1 MKNNLFLVLF
11 CLLFAIKINSQ
22 STASQQVTKFT
33 INSPQLFTDKQIWV
47 YLPKNYQNSGKRY
60 PVLYMHDGQ
69 NLFDSSTSYV
79 GEWKIDEY
87 LDTLTDHESI
97 IIGIEH
103 GNEKRI
109 NELTPYKNEK
119 YGGGLGDEYLGFI
132 IKTLKP
138 YVDEHYRTLSDK
150 THTLIA
156 GSSLGGLISLYA
168 LIKYPEIFSKGGL
181 FSTALWINA
190 EDMFQLVREST
201 IDPNQKFF
209 FLVGSEEGSTT
220 EDAAEMV
227 SDQHKMARLLLEKGV
242 KKENVWDKVIP
253 GGKHNETLWSTNF
266 PEVYQ
271 WLLSN

>member
-1 MKNNLFLVLF
+1 MKNPLFAILF
-11 CLLFAIKINSQ
+11 CLLFVLKFNSQ

-33 INSPQLFTDKQIWV
+33 INSPQLSTDKQIWV
-47 YLPKNYQNSGKRY
+47 YLPKSYQNSGKRY

-69 NLFDSSTSYV
+69 NLFDASTSYV

-87 LDTLTDHESI
+87 LDTLTSNESI

-109 NELTPYKNEK
+109 NELTPYKNET
-119 YGGGLGDEYLGFI
+119 YGGGQGDAYLDFI
-132 IKTLKP
+132 VKTLKP
-138 YVDEHYRTLSDK
+138 YVDEHYSTLPDK
-150 THTLIA
+150 EHTLIA
-156 GSSLGGLISLYA
+156 GSSIGGLISLYA
-168 LIKYPEIFSKGGL
+168 LIKYPETFSKGGL
-181 FSTALWINA
+181 FSTSIWFNA
-190 EDMFQLVREST
+190 EDMFQLVKEST

-209 FLVGSEEGSTT
+209 FLVGSEEGSTA

-227 SDQHKMARLLLEKGV
+227 SNQHKMTRLLLEKGV
-242 KKENVWDKVIP
+242 NKENVMDKVIP

-266 PEVYQ
+266 PVVYQ